1 MEDLLGEYAFSPAYD
16 ILNTAIEMPEDK
28 EESALTINGKK
39 SKLNRND
46 FQVLA
51 TSLKINDK
59 SLEAIYKRF
68 ENILPTW
75 IIWIK
80 QSFLSEE
87 MKEAY
92 LELIKKRH
100 QKLF

>member
-1 MEDLLGEYAFSPAYD
+1 MRYDLANGKGEISKFLLERRSKRYQGCSLQIF
-16 ILNTAIEMPEDK
+16 
-28 EESALTINGKK
+28 NGKK

-59 SLEAIYKRF
+59 SLDAIYKRF
-68 ENILPTW
+68 EDVLPKW
-75 IIWIK
+75 ISWIE

-92 LELIKKRH
+92 LELIQKRH